1 MKTRPTLR
9 IPIAVSALVL
19 CALASLGWHDR
30 QRLVAL
36 RAARAELVAQ
46 SAARGIQID
55 PAAAASRSTKRPRVD
70 RAAEA
75 RQVAAGFMAYAREMA
90 ALGDKVQ
97 SPDAATRERIIQQM
111 NEVTSLDGRQLVIL
125 IDEIFAAEDHEG
137 SSRQSLIR
145 FSLERLGRDH
155 PEKVM
160 AILAG
165 KQGMID
171 LIRRNRSGGE
181 PLLFDSAE
189 KWAERDPRS
198 AMDWFLTHHDMLDDD
213 LTQAAQWG
221 VICGL
226 KITDPALAIGF
237 AIKTGEDPKK
247 FIPNF
252 FSNNGKA
259 PENRDACLAALR
271 DWSATV
277 KDEQEREKTL
287 SDAIRTVALGTSF
300 GAPDFESATR
310 WIDGAGLSPK
320 ELGFIA
326 DRKLAYHIN
335 LKDTGRWIEWLA
347 DKLPT
352 DEIRESTRHL
362 FEEWTRKDVRAAG
375 TWLANA
381 PDSPTKHTAALAFAE
396 KVFPHDRETA
406 IRWALT
412 VPPGPDRDRT
422 LKELYDAWPKN
433 SPADE
438 EAARNFARTVGIA
451 E

>member
-1 MKTRPTLR
+1 M
-9 IPIAVSALVL
+9 SALG
-19 CALASLGWHDR
+19 A
-30 QRLVAL
+30 
-36 RAARAELVAQ
+36 
-46 SAARGIQID
+46 
-55 PAAAASRSTKRPRVD
+55 
-70 RAAEA
+70 
-75 RQVAAGFMAYAREMA
+75 
-90 ALGDKVQ
+90 KVQ
-97 SPDAATRERIIQQM
+97 SPDAATRERIIEQM

-125 IDEIFAAEDHEG
+125 IDEVFAAEDLEDG
-137 SSRQSLIR
+137 LRQMLIR
-145 FSLERLGRDH
+145 FALERLGRDH

-160 AILAG
+160 AMLSG
-165 KQGMID
+165 KPGMIA

-181 PLLFDSAE
+181 PILFDSAE
-189 KWAERDPRS
+189 KWAERDPHA
-198 AMDWFLTHHDMLDDD
+198 AMDWFLTHREMFNEE
-213 LTQAAQWG
+213 LTDAARWG
-221 VICGL
+221 VIGGL
-226 KITDPALAIGF
+226 KINDPALAIRF
-237 AIKTGEDPKK
+237 AIEIGEDPKK

-252 FSNNGKA
+252 FSNNGKP

-287 SDAIRTVALGTSF
+287 SDAIRTVALGSSF

-335 LKDTGRWIEWLA
+335 MKDTGRWIEWLA
-347 DKLPT
+347 DKLPA

-381 PDSPTKHTAALAFAE
+381 PDNPTKHTAALAYAE

-412 VPPGPDRDRT
+412 VPPGPDRDNT
-422 LKELYDAWPKN
+422 LKELYDAWPKK
-433 SPADE
+433 SPADK
-438 EAARNFARTVGIA
+438 EAARNFAKEVGIA